1 MIRAAE
7 GAAGRDAAVG
17 LIERLTARAR
27 RVDADCADGR
37 LTFRV
42 WGQGRPLLLLHGGFG
57 SWLHWVRN
65 IEALDAHCQVIAVDL
80 PGLGDSDLLDG
91 PPDGERIAA
100 HIAEGLDIA
109 FPALAP
115 LTIAGFSLGG
125 AIGSALA
132 RRVLSRL
139 HHLVLLG
146 PSGLGELWQDAT
158 ADLERYSR
166 DMNESARQAVTR
178 RNLARS
184 MIADKS
190 KIDALA
196 VDIQLRLLRDK
207 PRLRGMTISQSKIVI
222 ANLSALPSPEKVTIL
237 WGDRDPYLTGG
248 VRAGADAVRALLPGA
263 AIQIVE
269 SAGHWVA
276 FEAPD
281 AVNSLLQS
289 RVSGIA
295 SVA

>member
-1 MIRAAE
+1 
-7 GAAGRDAAVG
+7 
-17 LIERLTARAR
+17 
-27 RVDADCADGR
+27 
-37 LTFRV
+37 
-42 WGQGRPLLLLHGGFG
+42 
-57 SWLHWVRN
+57 
-65 IEALDAHCQVIAVDL
+65 
-80 PGLGDSDLLDG
+80 
-91 PPDGERIAA
+91 
-100 HIAEGLDIA
+100 
-109 FPALAP
+109 
-115 LTIAGFSLGG
+115 
-125 AIGSALA
+125 
-132 RRVLSRL
+132 
-139 HHLVLLG
+139 
-146 PSGLGELWQDAT
+146 
-158 ADLERYSR
+158 
-166 DMNESARQAVTR
+166 
-178 RNLARS
+178 

-196 VDIQLRLLRDK
+196 VDIQSRLLRDK